1 MIRRALIP
9 LALVALL
16 MPASAG
22 AASDHPHQSWFA
34 YGQCTWFAYNK
45 RPDIVD
51 YGAAHNGFYHWDG
64 WEWSGHARAEG
75 YSVNRKPRKGD
86 IAVWQA
92 HVAGAGSKG
101 HLAYVRA
108 LYSKGRVGIVE
119 MNWNGIKDAHRR
131 TVPKSQVKKLEYIHR
146 RPAG

>member
-1 MIRRALIP
+1 MIRRALIA
-9 LALVALL
+9 LTLGALVV
-16 MPASAG
+16 PSGAG
-22 AASDHPHQSWFA
+22 AASDHPHQHWFA
-34 YGQCTWFAYNK
+34 YGQCTWLAYNK

-51 YGAAHNGFYHWDG
+51 YGAANNGFYHWDG

-75 YSVNRKPRKGD
+75 YSVNRKAHKGD
-86 IAVWQA
+86 IAVWQP

-108 LYSKGRVGIVE
+108 LYSKGRVGVVE

-131 TVPKSQVKKLEYIHR
+131 TLPKSQVKKIEFIHHG
-146 RPAG
+146 PGG

>member
-34 YGQCTWFAYNK
+34 YGQCTWLAYNK

-75 YSVNRKPRKGD
+75 YSVNHKPRKGD
-86 IAVWQA
+86 IAVWDRNEG
-92 HVAGAGSKG
+92 GAGSKG

-108 LYSKGRVGIVE
+108 LYTKGRVGIVE
-119 MNWNGIKDAHRR
+119 MNWNGHKDARRR
-131 TVPKSQVKKLEYIHR
+131 TLTAAYVKKLDFIHHG
-146 RPAG
+146 PGG

>member
-1 MIRRALIP
+1 
-9 LALVALL
+9 
-16 MPASAG
+16 MPSAAG

-34 YGQCTWFAYNK
+34 YGQCTWLAYDK

-51 YGAAHNGFYHWDG
+51 YGAANNGFYHWDG
-64 WEWSGHARAEG
+64 WEWSGHARVEG
-75 YSVNRKPRKGD
+75 YSVSRHPRKGD
-86 IAVWQA
+86 IAVWQP

-108 LYSKGRVGIVE
+108 LYSKGRVGVVE
-119 MNWNGIKDAHRR
+119 MNWNGIKSAHRR
-131 TVPKSQVKKLEYIHR
+131 TLSRSYAKKLDFIHH